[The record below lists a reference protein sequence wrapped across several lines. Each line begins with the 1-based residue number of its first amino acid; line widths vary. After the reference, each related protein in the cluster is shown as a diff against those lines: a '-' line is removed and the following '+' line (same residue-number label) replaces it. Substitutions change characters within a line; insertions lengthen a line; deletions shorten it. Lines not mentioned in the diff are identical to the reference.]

1 MTWPTV
7 LYVVG
12 FALLASVRTLFWLP
26 ATVNEAWFEVR
37 PLPEAVAL
45 LVIEPA
51 SMSAWVIVWIEVQLF
66 DPLNASGPAPQGLI
80 VPSLSSLTLDGPA
93 SVVFPLFVIVKV
105 YLITCPTA
113 L

>member
-1 MTWPTV
+1 MVCPTA

-12 FALLASVRTLFWLP
+12 LALLASARTLLWLP
-26 ATVNEAWFEVR
+26 VTVTETWFEVS

-51 SMSAWVIVWIEVQLF
+51 SMSACVIVCVAVQVV
-66 DPLNASGPAPQGLI
+66 DAPNASGPLPHGLI
-80 VPSLSSLTLDGPA
+80 VPCLSSLTVNGPA
-93 SVVFPLFVIVKV
+93 SVVFPLFVILYV
-105 YLITCPTA
+105 YVITCPTA

>member
-12 FALLASVRTLFWLP
+12 FALLASVRTLFWL
-26 ATVNEAWFEVR
+26 AVTVKEAWFEAR

-51 SMSAWVIVWIEVQLF
+51 SMSAWVIVCVDVQLT
-66 DPLNASGPAPQGLI
+66 DAPNTIVPVPQLI
-80 VPSLSSLTLDGPA
+80 VPSLSSLTPKGPA
-93 SVVFPLFVIVKV
+93 SAVFPLFVI
-105 YLITCPTA
+105 A
-113 L
+113 